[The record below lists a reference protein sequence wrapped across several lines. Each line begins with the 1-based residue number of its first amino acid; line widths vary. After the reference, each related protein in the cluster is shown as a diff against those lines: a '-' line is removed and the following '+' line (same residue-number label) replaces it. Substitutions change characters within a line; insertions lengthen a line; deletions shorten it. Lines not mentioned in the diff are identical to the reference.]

1 MREDLLARVLG
12 METAEVAVLAQR
24 GMPTYCWTAARA
36 WCLLHLPEQVRP
48 PPPTSGPSRGAPT
61 RVVPSAPFR

>member
-24 GMPTYCWTAARA
+24 GMPTYCWAAARA
-36 WCLLHLPEQVRP
+36 WCLQGV
-48 PPPTSGPSRGAPT
+48 GARATPN
-61 RVVPSAPFR
+61 AQNFRESLLAR